1 MKEID
6 VRGYSCPEPVIRTM
20 NAVKEGNNELEILVD
35 TNVSK
40 ENVSRYLKE
49 NSYTV
54 DVVEGGDHYKIIGKK

>member
-54 DVVEGGDHYKIIGKK
+54 DVVEGRDHYKIIGKK

>member
-20 NAVKEGNNELEILVD
+20 NAVKEGNAELEILVD

-49 NSYTV
+49 NGYNV
-54 DVVEGGDHYKIIGKK
+54 DVKETGDYYTIIGKK